1 MSSYCASST
10 ELSALMGA
18 ERKFYLSN
26 YHLEYPAGAKQ
37 CFPMGCT
44 ERSFRFFCKLLWK
57 PEWTFWPTQCILFM
71 FVLTKILSNRCYD
84 FMEQETEV

>member
-26 YHLEYPAGAKQ
+26 CHLEYPAGAKQ